1 MRRWLEE
8 DNKGTQILGIRWLL
22 QEPRRVGKVAS
33 SLVIY
38 LRDAIDINFGLRMGR
53 KILRATQYDWQR

>member
-8 DNKGTQILGIRWLL
+8 DNHGVLIAGARWLL
-22 QEPRRVGKVAS
+22 QEGRRVGKAAS

-38 LRDAIDINFGLRMGR
+38 LDKPLPEGRKLRMGF
-53 KILRATQYDWQR
+53 KIFRTTNYRWS